1 MVTNLLKYYL
11 SNCQKRIN
19 ERIELI
25 NSRRVSLRNSR
36 DIRYKKLK
44 KIRNTHI
51 YKNKPK
57 IIKEIR
63 ELDSDILVE
72 KLSLTVAQSLIDNI
86 KLKPD
91 LISTSSIKSD
101 EERMRSENLEFRT
114 LQELFWGFD
123 KEFTQKDKFNFF
135 LNLFL
140 DLESDEEYS
149 FYIQKI
155 LLDYVPYA
163 RELAFEKY
171 TEHYKNYDCIFENDS
186 KNNHIDTFAE
196 SVYLFCLSDVS
207 ETIMEN
213 FLEFL
218 RSEYTYESKDSNGR
232 YQLKKEIIHFQNF
245 EDAFRKSNKDILEP
259 IFNKNT
265 NNSLGNRAYSILLDD
280 LKLGDELMILDISR
294 SSEEYGYYIT
304 RAEKNE
310 MDVMLELLEASEVYI
325 EQLENLQKDIFGN
338 IEQEY
343 FDSEMFLIKA
353 SHRFSEDRFLKLLEI
368 KQIDE
373 FESTVK

>member
-1 MVTNLLKYYL
+1 
-11 SNCQKRIN
+11 
-19 ERIELI
+19 
-25 NSRRVSLRNSR
+25 
-36 DIRYKKLK
+36 
-44 KIRNTHI
+44 
-51 YKNKPK
+51 
-57 IIKEIR
+57 
-63 ELDSDILVE
+63 
-72 KLSLTVAQSLIDNI
+72 
-86 KLKPD
+86 
-91 LISTSSIKSD
+91 
-101 EERMRSENLEFRT
+101 MRSENLEFRT

-163 RELAFEKY
+163 RELAFEQY
-171 TEHYKNYDCIFENDS
+171 IEHYKNYDCIFENDS
-186 KNNHIDTFAE
+186 KNNHVDTFAE

-207 ETIMEN
+207 EKIMDR

-245 EDAFRKSNKDILEP
+245 EDAFRKLNKDILES
-259 IFNKNT
+259 IFNTNT

-280 LKLGDELMILDISR
+280 LKLGDELMNLELSR

-343 FDSEMFLIKA
+343 FESEMFLIKA
-353 SHRFSEDRFLKLLEI
+353 SHCFSEARFLELLEK

-373 FESTVK
+373 LENSVI

>member
-1 MVTNLLKYYL
+1 
-11 SNCQKRIN
+11 
-19 ERIELI
+19 
-25 NSRRVSLRNSR
+25 
-36 DIRYKKLK
+36 
-44 KIRNTHI
+44 
-51 YKNKPK
+51 
-57 IIKEIR
+57 
-63 ELDSDILVE
+63 
-72 KLSLTVAQSLIDNI
+72 
-86 KLKPD
+86 
-91 LISTSSIKSD
+91 
-101 EERMRSENLEFRT
+101 MRSENLEFRT

-163 RELAFEKY
+163 RELAFEQY

-186 KNNHIDTFAE
+186 KNNHVDTFAE
-196 SVYLFCLSDVS
+196 SVYLFCLSDIS

-245 EDAFRKSNKDILEP
+245 EDAFRKLNKDILES

-265 NNSLGNRAYSILLDD
+265 NKNGTQSGTKSSPPSDHEVN
-280 LKLGDELMILDISR
+280 R
-294 SSEEYGYYIT
+294 SSK
-304 RAEKNE
+304 RNK
-310 MDVMLELLEASEVYI
+310 
-325 EQLENLQKDIFGN
+325 
-338 IEQEY
+338 
-343 FDSEMFLIKA
+343 
-353 SHRFSEDRFLKLLEI
+353 R
-368 KQIDE
+368 
-373 FESTVK
+373 

>member
-63 ELDSDILVE
+63 ELDSNILVE

-91 LISTSSIKSD
+91 LITTSSIKSD

-163 RELAFEKY
+163 RELAFEQY

-186 KNNHIDTFAE
+186 KNNHVDTFAE

-213 FLEFL
+213 FLE
-218 RSEYTYESKDSNGR
+218 
-232 YQLKKEIIHFQNF
+232 
-245 EDAFRKSNKDILEP
+245 
-259 IFNKNT
+259 
-265 NNSLGNRAYSILLDD
+265 LL
-280 LKLGDELMILDISR
+280 L
-294 SSEEYGYYIT
+294 YCF
-304 RAEKNE
+304 
-310 MDVMLELLEASEVYI
+310 V
-325 EQLENLQKDIFGN
+325 
-338 IEQEY
+338 
-343 FDSEMFLIKA
+343 
-353 SHRFSEDRFLKLLEI
+353 
-368 KQIDE
+368 
-373 FESTVK
+373 

>member
-86 KLKPD
+86 KLKPY

-114 LQELFWGFD
+114 LQELFWGID

-149 FYIQKI
+149 FYIEKI

-163 RELAFEKY
+163 RELAFEQY
-171 TEHYKNYDCIFENDS
+171 TEHYKNYECIFENDS
-186 KNNHIDTFAE
+186 KNNHVDIFAE

-207 ETIMEN
+207 ETIFEN

-218 RSEYTYESKDSNGR
+218 RSDYTYESKDSNGR

-245 EDAFRKSNKDILEP
+245 EEAFRKSNKDILEP
-259 IFNKNT
+259 ILKKNT

-294 SSEEYGYYIT
+294 SSEEYGNYIT

-353 SHRFSEDRFLKLLEI
+353 SHRFSEDRFLELLEI